1 MLGPRYP
8 RSVNDVT
15 SNIIGAAIEVHR
27 AIGPGLLESAYQDCI
42 HANLSNAAYLLSFV
56 RQLPLTVT
64 YKGGKV
70 DCAYRLDFLI
80 EDVVLE
86 IKSVAAIDPIH
97 VAQVMTYMKL
107 GNWKLGLLI
116 NFNVTSLTRGIRR
129 LVL

>member
-8 RSVNDVT
+8 RSVDDVT

-27 AIGPGLLESAYQDCI
+27 AIGPGLLESAYQECMSRELVERGI
-42 HANLSNAAYLLSFV
+42 PFV